1 MSISAVSV
9 PVVHNQHARAS
20 RWRNTDAWLD
30 LRFDCGTTK
39 RRHWQLDDEV
49 TAVART
55 RALRLNRSSVQMHE
69 RPGDSETQAQ
79 SSARAVDCLPLL
91 NICVEHGVEQF
102 RRDTKPFVPH
112 PELETAIRMTRADE
126 DAGFSIT
133 VFRGIREQ
141 VGDDLRQ
148 AFPVAV
154 DRKAG
159 RRHIDCQHMPS
170 LLQQRARDLDGPGND
185 FRQLDRLAIERE
197 LSSRDPRDVQQVVH
211 EVGQMSHLP
220 VDNG

>member
-1 MSISAVSV
+1 M
-9 PVVHNQHARAS
+9 
-20 RWRNTDAWLD
+20 RNTDAWLD
-30 LRFDCGTTK
+30 LRFDCGTAK
-39 RRHWQLDDEV
+39 RRYRQLDDEV

-55 RALRLNRSSVQMHE
+55 RALRSNRSSVQIHE
-69 RPGDSETQAQ
+69 RPGDGETQAQ
-79 SSARAVDCLPLL
+79 SAARALDRLALL
-91 NICVEHGVEQF
+91 NKCVEYGVEQF
-102 RRDTKPFVPH
+102 WRNAKPFVLH
-112 PELETAIRMTRADE
+112 PELEAAIRLTRADE

-141 VGDDLRQ
+141 VGDDLCQ

-154 DRKAG
+154 DRQAG

-170 LLQQRARDLDGPGND
+170 LLQQRARDLDGTGND

-197 LSSRDPRDVQQVVH
+197 LSSRDPRDVQQVID

-220 VDNG
+220 VDDG